1 MRRAFRPADLDG
13 AWLVVAAAP
22 PEVNREVRAAAEQRG
37 VFVNAVDNPETCSA
51 YAGGVLTRGGV
62 TVAVSSN
69 GEAPALAG
77 LLREALETRAARG
90 PGALAG
96 RGARP
101 AQEVAR
107 GGRAHEEAPA
117 AAAAG
122 PERALRGDAAMSG
135 LVSLVGAGPGDP
147 DLLTRKAAQR
157 LAEADLVLYDALVDP
172 AVLELA
178 GKAQRFYVGKR
189 AGRHHVTQEQIHR
202 ILIRAAQARPARGA
216 PQGRGSVRVR
226 PRRRGSARPAPRPAS
241 PSRSCPASAPSV
253 AAPALAGIPVTHRG
267 MSTGFVVV
275 SGHAESAWRPA
286 LDSLAPGAVTVV
298 VLMGLAH
305 RGAIAARLLARGWTR
320 AHAGRHR
327 VGRLARRK
335 ARPGAARWPT
345 LAAATSPS
353 DGVRGLAPGTI
364 VVGAVVSLA
373 EALAPAA
380 SHPITAAGGSR

>member
-1 MRRAFRPADLDG
+1 
-13 AWLVVAAAP
+13 
-22 PEVNREVRAAAEQRG
+22 
-37 VFVNAVDNPETCSA
+37 
-51 YAGGVLTRGGV
+51 
-62 TVAVSSN
+62 
-69 GEAPALAG
+69 
-77 LLREALETRAARG
+77 
-90 PGALAG
+90 
-96 RGARP
+96 
-101 AQEVAR
+101 
-107 GGRAHEEAPA
+107 
-117 AAAAG
+117 
-122 PERALRGDAAMSG
+122 MSG

-147 DLLTRKAAQR
+147 ELLTRRAAQR

-202 ILIRAAQARPARGA
+202 ILIRAARRGQRVVRLKGGD
-216 PQGRGSVRVR
+216 PFVFGRGGEEALALAEAGIAFEVVPGIS
-226 PRRRGSARPAPRPAS
+226 S
-241 PSRSCPASAPSV
+241 SV

-275 SGHAESAWRPA
+275 SGHADEAWQPA

-305 RGAIAARLLARGWTR
+305 RAAIASRLLARGWTR
-320 AHAGRHR
+320 ATPAAIVWAASRAEGSTWR
-327 VGRLARRK
+327 GTLAE
-335 ARPGAARWPT
+335 
-345 LAAATSPS
+345 LAAAVPS
-353 DGVRGLAPGTI
+353 AESADAPGTI

>member
-1 MRRAFRPADLDG
+1 M
-13 AWLVVAAAP
+13 
-22 PEVNREVRAAAEQRG
+22 N
-37 VFVNAVDNPETCSA
+37 
-51 YAGGVLTRGGV
+51 
-62 TVAVSSN
+62 
-69 GEAPALAG
+69 
-77 LLREALETRAARG
+77 
-90 PGALAG
+90 
-96 RGARP
+96 
-101 AQEVAR
+101 
-107 GGRAHEEAPA
+107 
-117 AAAAG
+117 
-122 PERALRGDAAMSG
+122 G

-147 DLLTRKAAQR
+147 ELLTRRAAQR

-202 ILIRAAQARPARGA
+202 ILIRAARRGQRVVRLKGGD
-216 PQGRGSVRVR
+216 PFVFGRGGEEALALAEAGIAFEVVPGIS
-226 PRRRGSARPAPRPAS
+226 S
-241 PSRSCPASAPSV
+241 SV

-275 SGHAESAWRPA
+275 SGHADEAWQPA

-305 RGAIAARLLARGWTR
+305 RAAIASRLLARGWTR
-320 AHAGRHR
+320 ATPAAIVWAASRAEGSTWR
-327 VGRLARRK
+327 GTLAE
-335 ARPGAARWPT
+335 
-345 LAAATSPS
+345 LAAAAPS
-353 DGVRGLAPGTI
+353 TESADSPGTI